1 MKRFLAVML
10 TLCLLAACACLAN
23 AESTLPN
30 IIKADSAEQFY
41 GHWVA
46 GDCTAMGM
54 TLNAK
59 QLGLRL
65 DLDISEGKAVITDDE
80 GSASALCTFAD
91 GQMTVIDGGQSIVI
105 NLCDDGRLTLSIDS
119 DGTTVAVY
127 FDKE

>member
-1 MKRFLAVML
+1 ML

-23 AESTLPN
+23 AESSLPN

-54 TLNAK
+54 TINAK
-59 QLGLRL
+59 QIGLKL
-65 DLDISEGKAVITDDE
+65 ELDISDGKAVITDDD
-80 GSASALCTFAD
+80 GSASAPCTFQD
-91 GQMTVIDGGQSIVI
+91 GVLTVVDGVQKIDI

-119 DGTTVAVY
+119 NGETVTVY